1 MPLFAFLSGL
11 VFSSLSEARTVG
23 KKFLKQSYRLLV
35 PFLIMGLIYAFTIR
49 KGESFLQQ
57 PYKLGLWYL
66 FFLWQCYFITH
77 LYNIVLLPFAQK
89 NVYLTLV
96 MDVFWIV
103 LVYGIVKL
111 ITILCTVEL
120 NKLVGSIHIIRLY
133 PFFFIGCVLKRL
145 NFTPPNWKK
154 GDLIASVSSIIWLLL
169 IWNINISPSSYPLIM
184 VFCIGFLALYPIS
197 FWFAKLSAQI
207 SNKVSGALVLFG
219 KYSLEIYMFHRFM
232 TSTCNLNRLGE
243 FIQGSDNYTIEV
255 LIVLFLSLIMS
266 YSCVYITKILSI
278 NNIIAFLL
286 LGKMK
291 KR

>member
-23 KKFLKQSYRLLV
+23 KKFLKKSYRLLV

-66 FFLWQCYFITH
+66 LFLWQCYFITH
-77 LYNIVLLPFAQK
+77 LYNIVLLPFAKK

-133 PFFFIGCVLKRL
+133 PFFFIECVLKRL
-145 NFTPPNWKK
+145 NFTPP
-154 GDLIASVSSIIWLLL
+154 
-169 IWNINISPSSYPLIM
+169 
-184 VFCIGFLALYPIS
+184 IG
-197 FWFAKLSAQI
+197 
-207 SNKVSGALVLFG
+207 
-219 KYSLEIYMFHRFM
+219 
-232 TSTCNLNRLGE
+232 
-243 FIQGSDNYTIEV
+243 
-255 LIVLFLSLIMS
+255 
-266 YSCVYITKILSI
+266 
-278 NNIIAFLL
+278 
-286 LGKMK
+286 
-291 KR
+291 KRGT